1 MHYLCLEAAPVRP
14 HTLRHSFAT
23 HLLLDGADIRTVQ
36 TLLSHAGVSM
46 TMAYTHVA
54 KIAGG
59 MRSPMDTLVAT
70 MNHATGRASP
80 IASNQ
85 DTQEAIYQLI
95 YSI

>member
-1 MHYLCLEAAPVRP
+1 
-14 HTLRHSFAT
+14 
-23 HLLLDGADIRTVQ
+23 
-36 TLLSHAGVSM
+36 M